1 MTTRYERASGT
12 EELMTCWKEYRAVP
26 HLGSPFT
33 QSQPIAHVVLA
44 RHAGTRGQGCRSMKT
59 SPKGGNSRHGTH
71 GAFMDAT
78 LHTPSQRCQ
87 LVRSSVHTT
96 LGADG
101 RGEEAAISSTE
112 KGKGQLESERWNS
125 DIEGPDLESHWWGQD
140 VLMQASHT
148 PGKKRSPLRGAS
160 YRLPGCSGGR
170 KGGPGRQQSRDWLR
184 RPHSRPERAVKVAAK
199 RKKMEKKKKKTK
211 KWKRKKKKKQEME

>member
-1 MTTRYERASGT
+1 
-12 EELMTCWKEYRAVP
+12 MTCWKEYRAVP

-148 PGKKRSPLRGAS
+148 PGKKRSPLRGAT
-160 YRLPGCSGGR
+160 GCLDLQVGGR
-170 KGGPGRQQSRDWLR
+170 VVLEGSKAVTGCGALIRDQRGPSRWQRKGKKW
-184 RPHSRPERAVKVAAK
+184 K
-199 RKKMEKKKKKTK
+199 RKRKKTK